1 MKNLQFTIKNL
12 GSIINGEF
20 EHKPLTIFC
29 GPNNNGKTWAM
40 YALYHFYT
48 FINKQDSMRRVIEF
62 NCVKKLSEADFLQ
75 INIKS
80 LVEKNQQD
88 IINNFNKIISKSA
101 PEFLNCS
108 QETLAEFKF
117 SLNFTHI
124 SIGENLKKEILSIE
138 KKLTDTKI
146 SVDNKRFNLNIFLQE
161 NLFVFNDVF
170 LMPAER
176 NGLHLFYNE
185 LSSKRTALLHHAS
198 QENIDISKLLRDVS
212 KSRYAKPIAD
222 YIDWLNYMPEFQK
235 HDRSEFNQ
243 FAKQIEKDLAGGT
256 FKIDNKTN
264 AISFKPYKKRGG
276 KDTQNISLHITS
288 SAVKSLFGLWLY
300 LKYQAEKGD
309 ILMIDEPEL
318 HIHPENQIKIARLLV
333 QLVNAGLKVVI
344 STHSDYIIRE
354 FNSMIMLNQQTKL
367 QKQYKYKKDEAIDCQ
382 KVAAYLFDDNTI
394 KPSDIVADDGIE
406 AKTFDEVINQQNE
419 VNNDIYHTL
428 QSSKD
433 E

>member
-12 GSIINGEF
+12 GSITSGEF
-20 EHKPLTIFC
+20 ENKPLTIFC
-29 GPNNNGKTWAM
+29 GPNNSGKTWAM
-40 YALYHFYT
+40 YVLYHFYT

-62 NCVKKLSEADFLQ
+62 NCVQKLLESDFLN
-75 INIKS
+75 INVGIFI
-80 LVEKNQQD
+80 EKNHQEIVDQ
-88 IINNFNKIISKSA
+88 FNRFISVSIYEFFNCSEETLVDFEFFSSLEYENISK
-101 PEFLNCS
+101 
-108 QETLAEFKF
+108 
-117 SLNFTHI
+117 
-124 SIGENLKKEILSIE
+124 NLKEKSVLIE
-138 KKLTDTKI
+138 KNLTNEKANINDK
-146 SVDNKRFNLNIFLQE
+146 KFNLNVFLQE
-161 NLFVFNDVF
+161 NLFAFNDVF

-198 QENIDISKLLRDVS
+198 QKNIDFGKLLRDVS

-222 YIDWLNYMPEFQK
+222 YIDWLNNMPESQK
-235 HDRSEFNQ
+235 YGIGEFAE
-243 FAKQIEKDLAGGT
+243 FAKQIEKNLAGGT
-256 FKIDNKTN
+256 YKIDNRTN

-276 KDTQNISLHITS
+276 KDTRNIGLHITS
-288 SAVKSLFGLWLY
+288 STVKSLFGLWFY

-318 HIHPENQIKIARLLV
+318 NIHPKNQIKIARLLV
-333 QLVNAGLKVVI
+333 QLVNSGLKVVI

-354 FNSMIMLNQQTKL
+354 FNSMIMLNQQIEL
-367 QKQYKYKKDEAIDCQ
+367 QKQHKYKKDEAIDCE
-382 KVAAYLFDDNTI
+382 KVAAYLFDDNSI

-419 VNNDIYHTL
+419 VNNDIYYTL